1 MIYKEFLTAWLH
13 EQKTFQKYSTYT
25 NYLNIVENHL
35 IPDLGDSEMYEV
47 NGDVIQDYILEKLRS
62 GNRLT
67 GGPISIS
74 FAKSIL
80 TVIRMTAGNTG
91 NVKLPYYCPKQ
102 IETFS
107 QQEVLTLINALQS
120 KLTCKGIGVL
130 LAIHTGMRIGE
141 ICALQWKDVDLKSR
155 TIRVTKTIIRTYNK
169 SEGSRVS
176 ITPPKTRTSTRTIP
190 LNSWIC
196 QLLYLVCGD
205 SESFIVSGKPK
216 PTEPGKLRSWYNRV
230 LKQNKIEHRKFH
242 CLRHTFA
249 TTCISCGCDYKS
261 LSQILGHSNVSV
273 TMNLYVHPDMEMKRR
288 CVENLVDFYNANV

>member
-1 MIYKEFLTAWLH
+1 M
-13 EQKTFQKYSTYT
+13 
-25 NYLNIVENHL
+25 
-35 IPDLGDSEMYEV
+35 
-47 NGDVIQDYILEKLRS
+47 
-62 GNRLT
+62 
-67 GGPISIS
+67 
-74 FAKSIL
+74 
-80 TVIRMTAGNTG
+80 
-91 NVKLPYYCPKQ
+91 
-102 IETFS
+102 
-107 QQEVLTLINALQS
+107 QS

-155 TIRVTKTIIRTYNK
+155 TVRVTKTIIRTYSK